1 MKQEDET
8 HAISPNGSPT
18 RSSHLG
24 QEYLP
29 LSDALLEDPYPFFE
43 RARREEPIFYS
54 DLLHTWIVTRYD
66 DAIAI
71 LKQPA
76 LFSSKDT
83 MQPPA
88 AYSPSVRAIL
98 DTFPDTF
105 PLGTRTQPV
114 DSDGELHKCYRGALS
129 SSFTPASI
137 ALLEPFIQNTVDQL
151 ISQFVSLGTIDIIA
165 ALAYSVPILTIFR
178 LLGVP
183 EEQMEQCRRWS
194 DDFLML
200 ISSQLP
206 EEQQIRCAYSQV
218 AFCKYLVT
226 LIEERRKSPKSDL
239 ISNLVNGD
247 GKDFDMSVLVSTL
260 EGLVIA
266 GHVTTANLISNG
278 LKLLLDP
285 PSYWQRLCE
294 DPTSIPWVIEEILRY
309 ESPVQTFFRTTTQEV
324 TIGGISLPK
333 DTRLLLAFGSA
344 NRDEAQFLEADRFDP
359 MRFSPPNPVTHLALG
374 YGIHVCLGA
383 PLARLEARIVFK
395 SLAERL
401 HGLRLVPGQKLL
413 YIPTTILRGYQQLY
427 VQWDV

>member
-1 MKQEDET
+1 MKQESKT
-8 HAISPNGSPT
+8 QVISSNGSPAGN
-18 RSSHLG
+18 SHLG

-29 LSDALLEDPYPFFE
+29 LSDAMLEDPYSFFE
-43 RARREEPIFYS
+43 RARREESIFYS
-54 DLLHTWIVTRYD
+54 DFLHAWIVTRYD
-66 DAIAI
+66 DAMAI

-88 AYSPSVRAIL
+88 EYPPSVRAIL

-105 PLGTRTQPV
+105 PLATGTQPV

-151 ISQFVSLGTIDIIA
+151 ISQFISLGTVDIIA
-165 ALAYSVPILTIFR
+165 ALAYSVPIRTIFR
-178 LLGVP
+178 LLGIP
-183 EEQMEQCRRWS
+183 EERMEQCRRWS

-206 EEQQIRCAYSQV
+206 EEQQIKCAHSQV
-218 AFCKYLVT
+218 AFCKYLAT

-247 GKDFDMSVLVSTL
+247 GKDFDISVLVSTL

-285 PSYWQRLCE
+285 SSYWQRLCE
-294 DPTSIPWVIEEILRY
+294 DPESIPWVIEEILRY

-333 DTRLLLAFGSA
+333 DTRLLLTFGST
-344 NRDEAQFLEADRFDP
+344 NRDEAQFPEADRFDP
-359 MRFSPPNPVTHLALG
+359 MRFSPSNPVTHLAFG
-374 YGIHVCLGA
+374 HGIHVCLGA

-401 HGLRLVPGQKLL
+401 HGLRLVPGQRLM
-413 YIPTTILRGYQQLY
+413 YIPTMILRGYQQLY